1 MIFLRNC
8 FIGCALLL
16 NAATHVWATEWQ
28 VNQESG
34 RDKNFCVIT
43 SAKMHVN
50 DGYQEVSAQIIVD
63 SNTVVV
69 KTDSVL
75 DPGFSDIG
83 MSVGKRDLIMIDK
96 VKQEKQAVFDS
107 NYAKIVQQFKEGLV
121 VTVQLRFWP
130 TWPVTG
136 IHTVSFSLIGFLKA
150 YEEAMQC
157 K

>member
-1 MIFLRNC
+1 MIFLRSC
-8 FIGCALLL
+8 FIGCVLLL
-16 NAATHVWATEWQ
+16 NAATHVWATDWQ
-28 VNQESG
+28 VDKESG
-34 RDKNFCVIT
+34 RDKNFCAIT
-43 SAKMHVN
+43 SVKMHVN
-50 DGYQEVSAQIIVD
+50 DGYQEVNAQIIVD

-83 MSVGKRDLIMIDK
+83 MKVGKRDLILIDK
-96 VKQEKQAVFDS
+96 VKQEKQAVFES
-107 NYAKIVQQFKEGLV
+107 NYTKIVQQFKEGLV